1 MKSLSLGRGVPL
13 TGIREGVIAI
23 KCEFDAAAMQMD
35 IPPMKLA
42 VTPKQT
48 ACSERRAGRKVL
60 CRLEIVRQKYWNQG
74 AVCLLQPNGAILT
87 ALETPAHT
95 TGHGVIG
102 IVGAGNIDLTIAIA
116 GIQSDVLGHLECD
129 TTGGCPGKTLIIRWC
144 AGT

>member
-48 ACSERRAGRKVL
+48 ACSGRRAGRKVL
-60 CRLEIVRQKYWNQG
+60 CRPDQDGFW
-74 AVCLLQPNGAILT
+74 LLQPETINLIAFKV
-87 ALETPAHT
+87 LEQLY
-95 TGHGVIG
+95 GF
-102 IVGAGNIDLTIAIA
+102 
-116 GIQSDVLGHLECD
+116 
-129 TTGGCPGKTLIIRWC
+129 R
-144 AGT
+144 